1 MRRRRAIV
9 SYLKLPIFSLDVNI
23 ERLHRH
29 GEQRICKKRKK
40 RKIKCSNHVNA
51 LNYSD
56 LSVLVSII
64 VFLVSP
70 KALQHTP
77 QSASFQQVSQQSSPI
92 LQSLPEQNASPQS
105 LQSTAQTSISYQ
117 PSPQPSLKESKSE
130 ILQQKSPLPLFSSL
144 VQPENVPSS
153 TSQAIRFP
161 RTTQQASQSTP
172 QSMKRQRVS
181 SFSLQSSSVLRSVT
195 QHNTGLQPS
204 LQTKYPSILSW
215 SPVQLSKSSESSPVE
230 VSKTKNLSKQPQSV
244 YPGSRSPDGV
254 FVSPARVI
262 ASKSVCEGLT
272 TFYSPFKPIF
282 IVEGWDL
289 IDLAYTRLFR

>member
-1 MRRRRAIV
+1 MGDSGFA
-9 SYLKLPIFSLDVNI
+9 
-23 ERLHRH
+23 
-29 GEQRICKKRKK
+29 KKKQKTKK
-40 RKIKCSNHVNA
+40 KKIKIKCSNHVNA

-56 LSVLVSII
+56 LSLLVSII

-70 KALQHTP
+70 KASQHTP

-92 LQSLPEQNASPQS
+92 LQSLPKQNASPQS

-130 ILQQKSPLPLFSSL
+130 ILQQKSSLPLFSSL
-144 VQPENVPSS
+144 VQPANVPSS
-153 TSQAIRFP
+153 TTQAITFP
-161 RTTQQASQSTP
+161 RTTQQVSQSTP

-195 QHNTGLQPS
+195 PHNTGLQPS

-215 SPVQLSKSSESSPVE
+215 SPVKLSKSSESSSVE
-230 VSKTKNLSKQPQSV
+230 VSKTNNLSKQPQSV

-254 FVSPARVI
+254 LVSPSRVI
-262 ASKSVCEGLT
+262 ASKSVGEGLT

-289 IDLAYTRLFR
+289 IDLSYTRLFR